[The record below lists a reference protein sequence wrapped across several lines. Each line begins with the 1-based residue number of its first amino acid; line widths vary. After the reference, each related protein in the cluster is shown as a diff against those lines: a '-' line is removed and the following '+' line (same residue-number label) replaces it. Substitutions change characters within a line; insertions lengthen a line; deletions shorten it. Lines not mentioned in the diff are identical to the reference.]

1 MRPPNSAASSQRE
14 DQPLPRAP
22 NKTGEFEG
30 DVSEMGE
37 EFIEEGGGE
46 GTVEA
51 VSEAADQTLPVPN
64 PQELLEELEQSGAG
78 RHRRATLVS
87 PIPAILA
94 ASMTT
99 LAEGK
104 VGRGRSDSGAHY
116 TVELETGDGAV
127 AGAGAAGAAVEL
139 SVDERF
145 AQSLAAARKSFEAR
159 DFHLAACLA
168 EEALALG
175 ETLATDAAQELLA
188 ASQPLFERIFGAFV
202 GPLAGTPALA
212 CSWEQILAHRLGDS
226 TRSFLRRID
235 GVRTLEQTLGHSSIP
250 PQHALRI
257 AASALRAGFIR
268 IA

>member
-22 NKTGEFEG
+22 SKTGEFEG

-37 EFIEEGGGE
+37 EFIEEDGGE

-51 VSEAADQTLPVPN
+51 VSDAADQTVPVSN
-64 PQELLEELEQSGAG
+64 PEELVEELEQSSAG

-116 TVELETGDGAV
+116 TVELETGDDNV
-127 AGAGAAGAAVEL
+127 AGATAPAEL
-139 SVDERF
+139 TIDERF

-168 EEALALG
+168 EETLTLG
-175 ETLATDAAQELLA
+175 ETLATDASQALLA

>member
-1 MRPPNSAASSQRE
+1 
-14 DQPLPRAP
+14 LPRTP

-37 EFIEEGGGE
+37 EFIEDDGGE

-51 VSEAADQTLPVPN
+51 VSEGADLTVPVSN
-64 PQELLEELEQSGAG
+64 PEELVEEPEQGPAG

-104 VGRGRSDSGAHY
+104 AGRGRSDSGAHY
-116 TVELETGDGAV
+116 TVELETGDGA
-127 AGAGAAGAAVEL
+127 GAAAASAAL
-139 SVDERF
+139 TVDERF
-145 AQSLAAARKSFEAR
+145 TQSLAAARKSFEAR

-168 EEALALG
+168 EEALTLG
-175 ETLATDAAQELLA
+175 ETLATAASQELLD
-188 ASQPLFERIFGAFV
+188 ASQPLFERIFGSFV
-202 GPLAGTPALA
+202 GPLAGTPVLA

-257 AASALRAGFIR
+257 AASALRAGFIK

>member
-22 NKTGEFEG
+22 SKTGEFEG

-37 EFIEEGGGE
+37 EFIEEHGGE

-51 VSEAADQTLPVPN
+51 VSDAGDQTVPVSN
-64 PQELLEELEQSGAG
+64 PEALVEELEQSSAG

-116 TVELETGDGAV
+116 TVELETSDDS
-127 AGAGAAGAAVEL
+127 AAAAAPVEL
-139 SVDERF
+139 SIDERF

-168 EEALALG
+168 EETLALG
-175 ETLATDAAQELLA
+175 ETLATDAAQALLA

-212 CSWEQILAHRLGDS
+212 CSWEQILAHQLGDS

>member
-1 MRPPNSAASSQRE
+1 
-14 DQPLPRAP
+14 
-22 NKTGEFEG
+22 
-30 DVSEMGE
+30 MGE
-37 EFIEEGGGE
+37 EFIEEDGAD

-51 VSEAADQTLPVPN
+51 VSETADQTLPVASV
-64 PQELLEELEQSGAG
+64 EESVEEPEQAAAG

-104 VGRGRSDSGAHY
+104 FGRGRDSGAHY
-116 TVELETGDGAV
+116 TVELETGDAAV
-127 AGAGAAGAAVEL
+127 APAEL

-168 EEALALG
+168 EEAMTLG
-175 ETLATDAAQELLA
+175 EALATDASQELLA
-188 ASQPLFERIFGAFV
+188 DGQPLFERIFGAFV
-202 GPLAGTPALA
+202 GPLAGTPVLA
-212 CSWEQILAHRLGDS
+212 CSWEQILTHRLGDS

>member
-1 MRPPNSAASSQRE
+1 M
-14 DQPLPRAP
+14 
-22 NKTGEFEG
+22 
-30 DVSEMGE
+30 SEMGE
-37 EFIEEGGGE
+37 EFIEEDGGE

-51 VSEAADQTLPVPN
+51 VSEAADQTVPVSN
-64 PQELLEELEQSGAG
+64 PAEVVEELEQSSAG

-104 VGRGRSDSGAHY
+104 VSRGRSDSGAHY
-116 TVELETGDGAV
+116 TVELETGD
-127 AGAGAAGAAVEL
+127 AAPAAAAPAEL

-168 EEALALG
+168 EEALTLG
-175 ETLATDAAQELLA
+175 EALATVASQEVLA